1 MGAGVGGGCVGA
13 GVGGGVG
20 GRGWVGSRCGVWS
33 RCAACLVLS
42 ELSEHGEERH
52 EDRAAADARGGGE
65 HGRGEDGNPAVDVL
79 LPDGEEAD
87 LLHIVHEL
95 DRAGA
100 EPGVAGGL
108 AVLVRVALG
117 VALLASRR
125 ALGVRLAGAGLV
137 AGSRRKR
144 RGGRAVRAPAAPLE
158 LRAAAH
164 ALCEHARVDALATAR
179 LAAGLVRVRAL
190 AAGRGALV
198 SRSARLG
205 GRAPAAAG
213 RKLSACADV
222 VRHRACRCQ
231 AHVERRGAL
240 SQPGQKQNG
249 ARHHV
254 VVRASALLAV
264 PAPMRGS
271 ARPQLSSLGGGKK
284 WSGTS

>member
-1 MGAGVGGGCVGA
+1 MGA

-20 GRGWVGSRCGVWS
+20 GRGWVGSRCRVWS

-65 HGRGEDGNPAVDVL
+65 HGRGEDGDPAVDVL

-87 LLHIVHEL
+87 LLHTLGIQL

-125 ALGVRLAGAGLV
+125 ALGVRLAGASLV

-222 VRHRACRCQ
+222 VRHRACRC
-231 AHVERRGAL
+231 
-240 SQPGQKQNG
+240 
-249 ARHHV
+249 
-254 VVRASALLAV
+254 
-264 PAPMRGS
+264 
-271 ARPQLSSLGGGKK
+271 
-284 WSGTS
+284 

>member
-254 VVRASALLAV
+254 VVRGSALLAC
-264 PAPMRGS
+264 PA
-271 ARPQLSSLGGGKK
+271 
-284 WSGTS
+284 